1 MMAALN
7 GGCIRGGCAL
17 HHGPVSPVVFFE
29 RRYLADVCD
38 DTVQQQRRHDQQ
50 PPTPTAGGM
59 IRDFPVA
66 VVMVTAALVTV
77 SWQDGY
83 VFAKKCQL
91 FCYLILFLIKIS
103 KTTLRLSYWLDC
115 DQH

>member
-29 RRYLADVCD
+29 GRYLAGVCD

-50 PPTPTAGGM
+50 PPTPKSGGM

-66 VVMVTAALVTV
+66 VVMVTAVLMTV

-83 VFAKKCQL
+83 VFAKKV
-91 FCYLILFLIKIS
+91 S
-103 KTTLRLSYWLDC
+103 VTLLLVYFSY
-115 DQH
+115 